1 MGWVMMRTARSPI
14 FSQAHDYSC
23 FIADANGIL
32 ISQADGIP
40 IHTGGG
46 GFANNA
52 SATGLT
58 ASNQGYTTT
67 NILSV
72 GAHVDIKPL
81 EQTLIQ
87 PGIAWMK
94 FHEDVFSQVDSL
106 TSPLQTDDELG
117 FSAYV
122 RLNQGITDG
131 LALKATFG
139 YLFAGDAY
147 SVLTDDDDAYKF
159 ATGLFWS
166 W

>member
-1 MGWVMMRTARSPI
+1 MDDIVFPGWFDDESSTVGT
-14 FSQAHDYSC
+14 FS
-23 FIADANGIL
+23 
-32 ISQADGIP
+32 
-40 IHTGGG
+40 GGG
-46 GFANNA
+46 AFLNNVQ
-52 SATGLT
+52 ATGLT
-58 ASNQGYTTT
+58 RSNQGYTLQ
-67 NILSV
+67 NIWSI

-94 FHEDVFSQVDSL
+94 FNEDVLSQVDDL
-106 TSPLQTDDELG
+106 VSPLQTDDELG

-139 YLFAGDAY
+139 YLFAGDGY
-147 SVLTDDDDAYKF
+147 SALKDDDDAYKF